1 MYVDQMKIVG
11 YIENLKKLLNKMK
24 KESRM
29 IYKEEEFYWDYV
41 NGIITKDSN
50 FAKII
55 PNLNEFYIEQYELYN
70 GIRINFTY
78 SILEKEKIY
87 SLFQLR
93 KSFFELHQIIDNE
106 IKKLVYLYIPYS
118 IYRSILNYD
127 DFR

>member
-1 MYVDQMKIVG
+1 
-11 YIENLKKLLNKMK
+11 MK